1 MGLNEKL
8 LALNLCGH
16 PMYSTL
22 KTCAEN
28 ESWECW
34 LDINSVIREAVLIY
48 SAFSWMLA
56 LDVFPQRCLWP

>member
-22 KTCAEN
+22 KTCVEN

-48 SAFSWMLA
+48 SVFSHG
-56 LDVFPQRCLWP
+56 C